1 MRLILATALCAILP
15 FAVLPTSAALAQSPS
30 TTPYTIQ
37 FPQDLYDHPAF
48 GGEWWYFTGNLT
60 SLSGKPYGYE
70 LTFFRSILPTGLP
83 AGQLQFVPVINA
95 DLAVSDLNGKRF
107 SFQKIAAPQY
117 APYASI
123 NENPWTIQA
132 GAWTLT
138 EPSQVSYPYFLNAQ
152 QGEFGVELA
161 LIPEGAPVL
170 NGDAGDGLFVLDA
183 AGQGPQSYE
192 YYSTP
197 RMFTLG
203 LIRIAGELI
212 PVDGLSW
219 NDHEFFNMPAGE
231 TFPSWD
237 WFSIQLDDGASIMLY
252 GLRLADGSYDPD
264 SRGTFIAKDGTATW
278 TSPNSG
284 ATYPIEWQIS
294 IPSLAVNLHMTTPL
308 ANQEMLQSN
317 PFDTPTYWEGASRF
331 TGTRN
336 GQPVTGKGY
345 LEMLGYAPVS
355 PTLLIHHGI
364 D

>member
-1 MRLILATALCAILP
+1 
-15 FAVLPTSAALAQSPS
+15 
-30 TTPYTIQ
+30 
-37 FPQDLYDHPAF
+37 
-48 GGEWWYFTGNLT
+48 
-60 SLSGKPYGYE
+60 
-70 LTFFRSILPTGLP
+70 
-83 AGQLQFVPVINA
+83 
-95 DLAVSDLNGKRF
+95 
-107 SFQKIAAPQY
+107 
-117 APYASI
+117 
-123 NENPWTIQA
+123 
-132 GAWTLT
+132 
-138 EPSQVSYPYFLNAQ
+138 
-152 QGEFGVELA
+152 
-161 LIPEGAPVL
+161 VL

-264 SRGTFIAKDGTATW
+264 SRGTFIAKDGTVTHLVPSSFTLTPGTTTW

-294 IPSLAVNLHMTTPL
+294 IPSLAINLHMTTPL

-355 PTLLIHHGI
+355 PTP
-364 D
+364 